1 MSKDFETIYFPR
13 ESKIKIKNVTY
24 VVSSHFDTAGETLKM
39 KIENLI
45 LEEIKKINE
54 KRSCGRKM

>member
-45 LEEIKKINE
+45 LEEIKKTNV
-54 KRSCGRKM
+54 KQPCGRKM